1 MLKMTGLKL
10 ELISDKDKYL
20 FIEQGLR
27 GGISYICKRFSET
40 NNKYMKNSDR
50 TKKSKFIM
58 YLDLNNLYGWAMS
71 KYFSDDK
78 FTS

>member
-10 ELISDKDKYL
+10 ELISDKGKYL

-27 GGISYICKRFSET
+27 GGISYVCKRFSET
-40 NNKYMKNSDR
+40 NNKYIKNYDC
-50 TKKSKFIM
+50 TKESKFIM

-71 KYFSDDK
+71 QHFSDDK